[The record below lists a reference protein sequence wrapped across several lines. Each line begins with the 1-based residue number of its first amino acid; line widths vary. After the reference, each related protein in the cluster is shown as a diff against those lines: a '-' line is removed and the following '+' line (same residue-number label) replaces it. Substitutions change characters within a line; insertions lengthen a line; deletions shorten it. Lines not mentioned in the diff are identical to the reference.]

1 MYISIEVTAIYFTK
15 ILITGILDRMKEIA
29 KLIIVVESHIIGI
42 AIVASHCT

>member
-15 ILITGILDRMKEIA
+15 ILITGILDRIKEIA

-42 AIVASHCT
+42 AIAASHFT

>member
-1 MYISIEVTAIYFTK
+1 MYISIEVTVIYFTK

-42 AIVASHCT
+42 AYTALKDK